1 MAQFEIA
8 REFETVNL
16 LRAGGAARIELNRPD
31 SLNAWNGQ
39 MSEDL
44 LSAFESVR
52 DDDEVRAV
60 MIAANGRAFCSGAD
74 LKDGPSAGM
83 VKDDGRPDLERALH
97 ERYHP
102 VIMGLRSLPKPV
114 VSAVQGPCVG
124 VGLALALCADLVYA
138 SSSAYFLLAFVNI
151 GLVPDGGSSAFI
163 AARVGAARAAEMAM
177 LGEKVDAAKAAEWG
191 LINGVAEDADFEL
204 TTAALVQRLAEGPT
218 LSYAGSKRQINNWI
232 FGQLEDQMRLE
243 ASLQQEMAG
252 SSDFGEGVLSFIE
265 KRSPSFTG
273 R

>member
-1 MAQFEIA
+1 
-8 REFETVNL
+8 
-16 LRAGGAARIELNRPD
+16 
-31 SLNAWNGQ
+31 
-39 MSEDL
+39 
-44 LSAFESVR
+44 
-52 DDDEVRAV
+52 
-60 MIAANGRAFCSGAD
+60 
-74 LKDGPSAGM
+74 
-83 VKDDGRPDLERALH
+83 
-97 ERYHP
+97 
-102 VIMGLRSLPKPV
+102 
-114 VSAVQGPCVG
+114 
-124 VGLALALCADLVYA
+124 
-138 SSSAYFLLAFVNI
+138 
-151 GLVPDGGSSAFI
+151 
-163 AARVGAARAAEMAM
+163 M

-265 KRSPSFTG
+265 KRSPSFSG